1 MEFFWNSEIQKIVQK
16 AQKASENHEKNRK
29 LKKSHQKP
37 SHPNKRPH
45 SPPHHKISTKKM
57 PKQQQV
63 FGSSKTFRQKK
74 KRKVNLVM
82 PKYKHKLSQEKK
94 IENYKKTELVERAPV
109 LHWNTKSYF

>member
-1 MEFFWNSEIQKIVQK
+1 
-16 AQKASENHEKNRK
+16 
-29 LKKSHQKP
+29 
-37 SHPNKRPH
+37 
-45 SPPHHKISTKKM
+45 M

-109 LHWNTKSYF
+109 LH